1 MGNGRGR
8 RTVRWLVTVCMLVAV
23 AGLVTSARARS
34 QATKQ
39 VTYHGY
45 KVEVP
50 TSWPVVDLAR
60 NPSACVRFDVHA
72 VYLGHP
78 GADPSCPA
86 KLVGRTEALLVEPI
100 DRTSKARVGADTIW
114 APPGMA
120 AVARVPARASHEVT
134 VGVSQAGV
142 LVTGS
147 YGDDRGTL
155 EEVVS
160 GATLTQDAQP
170 APELA
175 PTVSTATSVVVPGTF
190 TGTGFDACT
199 APSSATMQ
207 AWLASSPY
215 RAIGVYIGGASRSC
229 AQPNLTASWVSEQ
242 TTAGWKLIPIYVGLQ
257 APCGGLANKID
268 PATAGAQGRAAADD
282 AVSSGGAL
290 GIGAGSA
297 IYFDMEAYPTTDTAC
312 RQAVL
317 TFLSGWSTRLH
328 ELSYLSGAYSSA
340 SSGIRDLVSV
350 YDTTALQA
358 RPDYVWFARW
368 DGVATVSDPVIPDAD
383 WANHQRIKQYQGLHD
398 EPWGGATINIDT
410 DYLDVAAAQLPPPP
424 PAGDD
429 QDGPAVA
436 ALGSEIHVFAR
447 GVDKRL
453 YEAVFKTTSGW
464 SNWAPRG
471 TLTIQ
476 GSPSVIRYST
486 GINLF
491 ARGTDGRLYETY
503 LRSGSGWSTW
513 KVHTGATLAGDP
525 TALLYGTDIH
535 IFARTTTN
543 VMAEIY
549 YRSGWKPWT
558 LHTGVS
564 IAGTP
569 AAVVYGTSG
578 INVYARGTNN
588 HLYETYYRSGT
599 GWASWR
605 VRGGTAVAMA

>member
-1 MGNGRGR
+1 MG
-8 RTVRWLVTVCMLVAV
+8 
-23 AGLVTSARARS
+23 
-34 QATKQ
+34 
-39 VTYHGY
+39 
-45 KVEVP
+45 
-50 TSWPVVDLAR
+50 
-60 NPSACVRFDVHA
+60 
-72 VYLGHP
+72 
-78 GADPSCPA
+78 
-86 KLVGRTEALLVEPI
+86 
-100 DRTSKARVGADTIW
+100 
-114 APPGMA
+114 
-120 AVARVPARASHEVT
+120 
-134 VGVSQAGV
+134 
-142 LVTGS
+142 
-147 YGDDRGTL
+147 
-155 EEVVS
+155 
-160 GATLTQDAQP
+160 
-170 APELA
+170 
-175 PTVSTATSVVVPGTF
+175 
-190 TGTGFDACT
+190 
-199 APSSATMQ
+199 
-207 AWLASSPY
+207 
-215 RAIGVYIGGASRSC
+215 
-229 AQPNLTASWVSEQ
+229 
-242 TTAGWKLIPIYVGLQ
+242 
-257 APCGGLANKID
+257 
-268 PATAGAQGRAAADD
+268 ATAGAQGRAAAED
-282 AVSSGGAL
+282 AVSSGGLL
-290 GIGAGSA
+290 GIGAGSTS
-297 IYFDMEAYPTTDTAC
+297 YFDMEAYSTTDTAC

-317 TFLSGWSTRLH
+317 TFLSSWSTRLH
-328 ELSYLSGAYSSA
+328 ELSYLSGVYSSV
-340 SSGIRDLVSV
+340 SSGIRDLVGV
-350 YDTTALQA
+350 YDSTALQA

-383 WANHQRIKQYQGLHD
+383 WPNHQRIKQYQGDHN
-398 EPWGGATINIDT
+398 ETWGGATINIDT
-410 DYLDVAAAQLPPPP
+410 DYLDVASAQLPPPP
-424 PAGDD
+424 AANDD

-436 ALGSEIHVFAR
+436 TLGSEIHVFAR

-486 GINLF
+486 GLNLY

-503 LRSGSGWSTW
+503 MRSGTGWSTW

-588 HLYETYYRSGT
+588 HVYETYYRSGT